1 MIMALYVLKWVVGI
15 IVLGVG
21 LLFGLSIAI
30 NAKATDVYM
39 MSGATMIA
47 ISFMIVGAN
56 IFFMGTTEM
65 KKKKE
70 IKKNKEL
77 LAKAEYFSSKKRI
90 DSYRNIR

>member
-1 MIMALYVLKWVVGI
+1 MMAVYILKWVVGI
-15 IVLGVG
+15 IVLAVG
-21 LLFGLSIAI
+21 MLFGLSIAL

-70 IKKNKEL
+70 IKKNKKL
-77 LAKAEYFSSKKRI
+77 LLKAEDLSSKKMI
-90 DSYRNIR
+90 NSYRNIR